1 MKAYLKQVFILL
13 ILLETSAN
21 ALSMSHRNVSKIS
34 PSKYKYFTSEYKL
47 KELSKTLK
55 KNIDESEL
63 RYISSKASPQLKR
76 DELIASNSDFNKAEE
91 AKEKSPDFSP
101 IKNYAASYNQ
111 GDKAESAKIDDYEDE
126 NDFQN

>member
-1 MKAYLKQVFILL
+1 
-13 ILLETSAN
+13 
-21 ALSMSHRNVSKIS
+21 MSHRNVSKIS

-55 KNIDESEL
+55 KNMEESEL

-76 DELIASNSDFNKAEE
+76 DKTDELIVSNSDFNKAEE

-101 IKNYAASYNQ
+101 IKNPFNYNQ
-111 GDKAESAKIDDYEDE
+111 GNKLEYAKIDDYDDE